1 MYHVWKKI
9 LNVLVYCGK
18 TKDPPKKQSEYHF
31 ATRELETP
39 FTVYIRVE
47 NQVVPVFHARD
58 DYHARRLRRDHTLQA
73 GYQYV

>member
-9 LNVLVYCGK
+9 LNVLVYCGA
-18 TKDPPKKQSEYHF
+18 TKEPPKKQNDYHF

-39 FTVYIRVE
+39 FTVRIRVGDE
-47 NQVVPVFHARD
+47 IVPVFHARD
-58 DYHARRLRRDHTLQA
+58 SYHAKRFRRDHTLQS